1 MRPQLATVTFKD
13 LNKLDIPV
21 ILFLDRHDYTTPSS
35 IAAAWMERLK
45 APKKVAVWF
54 ENSAH
59 LHILEEPV
67 TFSPPFL
74 EHVRPLPEKSQA
86 THH

>member
-1 MRPQLATVTFKD
+1 VVASRHRTFND

-21 ILFLDRHDYTTPSS
+21 ILFLGRHDYTTPALT
-35 IAAAWMERLK
+35 AAAWMERLK
-45 APKKVAVWF
+45 APKKVTVWF

-59 LHILEEPV
+59 LHILEEPGHV
-67 TFSPPFL
+67 FAALL
-74 EHVRPLPEKSQA
+74 EHVRPLAEKSQT